1 MKITNLTKHFGDKA
15 VFDGFSADFTGTD
28 RIALMGASG
37 SGKTTLVR
45 LLLGLEQPDAG
56 SIEGLDGETFSVVFQ
71 ENRLV
76 ETLTVRANLKAV
88 LGKHFNEADAL
99 AALDALGLSG
109 EYGTPVQNLS
119 GGMKRRVAIA
129 RALLFP
135 HTFLI
140 LDEPFKGLDEET
152 LGRVTAYINDATAG
166 RKLLLITHD
175 EAEAD
180 ALNAKV
186 FRI

>member
-1 MKITNLTKHFGDKA
+1 MKITDLTKHFGDKA
-15 VFDGFSADFTGTD
+15 VFDGFSADFTGVG
-28 RIALMGASG
+28 RIALMGPSG
-37 SGKTTLVR
+37 SGKTTLLR

-56 SIEGLDGETFSVVFQ
+56 SIEGLCGETFSVVFQ

-76 ETLTVRANLKAV
+76 ETLTVRANLKAA
-88 LGKHFNEADAL
+88 LGKHFNEAEAL
-99 AALDALGLSG
+99 RTLDALGLSG
-109 EYGTPVQNLS
+109 EYETPVQALS

-135 HTFLI
+135 HTFLL

-152 LGRVTAYINDATAG
+152 LDRVAAYVNEASAG

-175 EAEAD
+175 ENEAR
-180 ALNAKV
+180 ALDAKV
-186 FRI
+186 YRI